1 MARGKL
7 ACSSSCDPEAGEQM
21 AMSQTSPALA
31 GPDSRP
37 PGSGSLAVLAAVP
50 VGMSSL
56 LEPRPVPLA
65 LRACWALW
73 APREHTIQMRGP
85 RPYIFRKIN

>member
-1 MARGKL
+1 MARGNL

-21 AMSQTSPALA
+21 GMSHTSPASA
-31 GPDSRP
+31 RPDSRP
-37 PGSGSLAVLAAVP
+37 PGSGSLAVLAAAP

-65 LRACWALW
+65 LRACWGGLV
-73 APREHTIQMRGP
+73 GP
-85 RPYIFRKIN
+85 QGAHHPDEGGAA